1 MKTITIHA
9 ELEERIRLNAARLQE
24 AYYQLPDVF
33 APPEYRSFGDKE
45 GRALWAFLCHRTLT
59 GEENPCLR
67 PMLAAL
73 PAHTNAG
80 GFFGP
85 IHTGRDGDVMVDEFQ
100 FGGSTW
106 YLRALC
112 EAHRQLGDNCI
123 PGTTPLALAKRV
135 FEGLYL
141 PALGL
146 FDSYPVDHE
155 ELTGDMFGNE
165 LRVGNWILCSD
176 IGAAFLGI
184 DGVADYYIATGDVR
198 AYDLV
203 REMTECFARIDK
215 LKIKAQTHATLSAVR
230 GLLRMYEHTGDKRF
244 ADVASDTW
252 NLYITQGMT
261 ATYANF
267 NWFGRGETWT
277 EPCAVVD
284 SLIVAL
290 HMYRLFGKQRNL
302 ILARRIWH
310 NGMSSGQRSNGGAG
324 TDTCVTPHVPFLH
337 TGNIYEA
344 YFCCTM
350 RLSEGF
356 LWAKQNEDLL
366 SIEIPDLPLRDNEG
380 RYMAGDLIYG
390 EISPADEAG
399 SAVQVDGHTLSPLPK
414 VFRLSEIRAVNTQTQ
429 VIFTE

>member
-73 PAHTNAG
+73 PTHTNAG

-85 IHTGRDGDVMVDEFQ
+85 IHTGRNGDVMVDEFQ

-112 EAHRQLGDNCI
+112 EAHRQLGDDCI

-146 FDSYPVDHE
+146 FDSYPIDHE

-184 DGVADYYIATGDVR
+184 DGVAD
-198 AYDLV
+198 
-203 REMTECFARIDK
+203 
-215 LKIKAQTHATLSAVR
+215 
-230 GLLRMYEHTGDKRF
+230 
-244 ADVASDTW
+244 
-252 NLYITQGMT
+252 
-261 ATYANF
+261 
-267 NWFGRGETWT
+267 
-277 EPCAVVD
+277 
-284 SLIVAL
+284 
-290 HMYRLFGKQRNL
+290 
-302 ILARRIWH
+302 
-310 NGMSSGQRSNGGAG
+310 
-324 TDTCVTPHVPFLH
+324 
-337 TGNIYEA
+337 
-344 YFCCTM
+344 
-350 RLSEGF
+350 
-356 LWAKQNEDLL
+356 
-366 SIEIPDLPLRDNEG
+366 
-380 RYMAGDLIYG
+380 
-390 EISPADEAG
+390 
-399 SAVQVDGHTLSPLPK
+399 
-414 VFRLSEIRAVNTQTQ
+414 
-429 VIFTE
+429 

>member
-112 EAHRQLGDNCI
+112 EAHRQLGDDCI

-284 SLIVAL
+284 
-290 HMYRLFGKQRNL
+290 
-302 ILARRIWH
+302 
-310 NGMSSGQRSNGGAG
+310 
-324 TDTCVTPHVPFLH
+324 
-337 TGNIYEA
+337 
-344 YFCCTM
+344 
-350 RLSEGF
+350 
-356 LWAKQNEDLL
+356 
-366 SIEIPDLPLRDNEG
+366 
-380 RYMAGDLIYG
+380 
-390 EISPADEAG
+390 
-399 SAVQVDGHTLSPLPK
+399 
-414 VFRLSEIRAVNTQTQ
+414 
-429 VIFTE
+429 